1 MKKITLHDKTF
12 VLSIAN
18 ADIQKAIAKVA
29 RQINADMAGETPL
42 FISLLNGAFMFTADR
57 LKSME
62 MVCEVSFIKYSSYA
76 GTQSTGK
83 ITELIGLNTDIKNR
97 TVIILEDIIDT
108 GATIA
113 QLLED
118 LARLS
123 PKTVK
128 IATMLYKPAAFKE
141 RFKID
146 YVGMEI
152 PNDFIVGYGLDYDE
166 IGRNL
171 KDIYVLDKQETYV

>member
-1 MKKITLHDKTF
+1 MMKKITLHDKTF

-18 ADIQKAIAKVA
+18 ADIQKAIEKVA
-29 RQINADMAGETPL
+29 QQINADVEGEYPL
-42 FISLLNGAFMFTADR
+42 FISLLNGAFMFTADL
-57 LKSME
+57 LKWMD

-83 ITELIGLNTDIKNR
+83 ITELIGLNTDVKNR

-108 GATIA
+108 GSTVAT
-113 QLLED
+113 LLKD
-118 LARLS
+118 LAPLS
-123 PKTVK
+123 PKVVK
-128 IATMLYKPAAFKE
+128 IATMLYKPASFKGNY
-141 RFKID
+141 KID

-166 IGRNL
+166 LGRNL
-171 KDIYVLDKQETYV
+171 KDIYVLEK

>member
-1 MKKITLHDKTF
+1 MKKVVLHDKTF

-42 FISLLNGAFMFTADR
+42 FISLLNGAFMFTADL
-57 LKSME
+57 LKLMD
-62 MVCEVSFIKYSSYA
+62 MVCEVSFIKYFSYA

-128 IATMLYKPAAFKE
+128 IATMLYKPAAFRE
-141 RFKID
+141 NFKID

-171 KDIYVLDKQETYV
+171 KDIYVLDK

>member
-1 MKKITLHDKTF
+1 MKKITLRDKNF

-18 ADIQKAIAKVA
+18 ADIQRAIEKVA
-29 RQINADMAGETPL
+29 KQINADMAGEYPL
-42 FISLLNGAFMFTADR
+42 FISLLNGAFMFTADL
-57 LKSME
+57 LKLMD
-62 MVCEVSFIKYSSYA
+62 MVCEVSFIKYASYA

-83 ITELIGLNTDIKNR
+83 VAELIGLNVDIKGR
-97 TVIILEDIIDT
+97 TVIVLEDIIDT

-113 QLLED
+113 KLLND
-118 LARLS
+118 LQALS
-123 PKTVK
+123 PKAVK

-141 RFKID
+141 NYKID

-166 IGRNL
+166 AGRNL
-171 KDIYVLDKQETYV
+171 TDIYVLEK